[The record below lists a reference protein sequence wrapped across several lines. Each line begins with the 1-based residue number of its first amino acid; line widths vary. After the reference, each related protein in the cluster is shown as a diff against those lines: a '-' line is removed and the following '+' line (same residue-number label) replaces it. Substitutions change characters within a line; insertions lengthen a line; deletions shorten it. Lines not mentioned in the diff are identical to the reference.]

1 MGMFQKLYDIERK
14 AKEDKLRPEQRHAL
28 RLDESL
34 PLLNELG
41 KWIVETYNTNYILFC
56 AK

>member
-1 MGMFQKLYDIERK
+1 
-14 AKEDKLRPEQRHAL
+14 
-28 RLDESL
+28 L

-41 KWIVETYNTNYILFC
+41 KWIVETYNTDYILFC